1 MKRFSLRMPDDLHA
15 ALQRSAQKE
24 YRSLHNQILI
34 VLEEYIRQ
42 VEFKD
47 LETILE
53 PSPTVV
59 EIADRLMIMD
69 GDNNELVNLLELPAQ
84 ALAVFGTRNRH
95 FLRVWKIAAR
105 NFKPWQMRVTI
116 FAGGDKNFPVRSSI
130 HHNELELDCS
140 GSGSSRDVMILD

>member
-53 PSPTVV
+53 PPPTAV

-69 GDNNELVNLLELPAQ
+69 GDNNEPVNLLELPAQ

-95 FLRVWKIAAR
+95 FLRVFNWIPDSEDSRQEFQALAD
-105 NFKPWQMRVTI
+105 
-116 FAGGDKNFPVRSSI
+116 AGYHIRRWG
-130 HHNELELDCS
+130 
-140 GSGSSRDVMILD
+140 